1 MAAQLTAGIDSLIL
15 KVDYPIESDN
25 ITRRDDLN
33 GIKVWYS
40 TTSGFTPPGQGTLA
54 YDGQGLE
61 ITIAGL
67 QAGTTY
73 YVKYALISE
82 IDPTIYTISQ
92 QLSGIAGAVTT
103 NQLSSSLNNRINLI
117 DTPTTGLVA
126 KVSGLETT
134 YGTTVSAAQSATEAL
149 ASKVAAENAKV
160 AAELA
165 KDNANNSA
173 TTAINNANNSA
184 QSATQALASK
194 VAAENAKVA
203 AELAKDNS
211 ATSATASEQSKVAA
225 QTAKSAAEISATQ
238 AATSATNA
246 DSSAS
251 AASSSATTAANSAS
265 AALGSANAAA
275 TKATEAAT
283 SATNSQTS
291 AQASETAKVAAQTAK
306 SAAETSA
313 TQAATSATNADSS
326 ASAASSSATTAA
338 NSASAALGSANAAS
352 TSASSAATSATNSAT
367 SATASETAKV
377 AAQTAKSAAETSA
390 TQAATSA
397 TNADSSASAASSSAT
412 TAANSASAALGSANA
427 AATKATEAATSA
439 TNSATSAT
447 ASETAKVAA
456 QTAKSAAET
465 SATNAATSA
474 TNADS
479 SASAAS
485 SSATTAANSAS
496 AALGSANAASTSAS
510 NAATS
515 ATNSATSASA
525 SEESKVAA
533 QTAKGAAETSATQ
546 AATSATNANSSA
558 SAASSSATTAANS
571 ASAALG
577 SANAASTSA
586 SNAAT
591 SATNSATSATAS
603 EASKVAAQTAQS
615 SASVSASQAA
625 TSATNASG
633 SATSAATSLQQVQA
647 TIRGTSLALPLE
659 QWTLNG
665 QSIATITDG
674 KVGDKALRLIGAG
687 GAYPNQGN
695 YIAIN
700 PGKKYRVRFWAKPS
714 SNATGVLLF
723 SLRQFIT
730 SNGSE
735 AGPVNGGRSPYKPQ
749 GITRGAH
756 IATYGD
762 TWGEYNYLWTD
773 ADWQAGVKYFQPEF
787 LDNYSVQT
795 GYWDI
800 QGFTIYDV
808 TDTEVVS
815 AAVQTEATARAATDG
830 SLLAQYTVK
839 VDNNGFVS
847 GFGLASET
855 ISGVPT
861 SNFEIRADKF
871 SIVNPGVSLATITT
885 LTRSG
890 GTATAISESAHG
902 LTVGDTITIRGV
914 TNDTRWNGSYTVGTV
929 TNSTTFTFALTIAL
943 TTPATGTIRAGKTTV
958 PFTVSDGIV
967 YINSVAIQSA
977 TITEAKIGNS
987 AITSTK
993 IATNAITAD
1002 KITAGSITA
1011 DKLKVNDISSINSRL
1026 GNIQGG
1032 SFAMGSGIGGF
1043 VVHTTTGTNY
1053 ADFIAYDN
1061 KLTGDAPT
1069 LPINT
1074 LVWFRNSAPGS
1085 TSVVS
1090 ATISVATQVGWS
1102 IGYSASAWIRTS
1114 SNTIKFYYN
1123 SATSNNPF
1131 IAASK
1136 YLTIGTCVRY
1146 DGGDSARA
1154 IVSDSSYILGVGPPP
1169 VTNSYIIT
1177 VTTPGGENLP
1187 DPSTSTPQVYFN
1199 AAKYTIT
1206 GAGTG
1211 VANSYPAG
1219 TVFVNNPFNGAVFI
1233 NNTSTI
1239 HIGDLNKN
1247 IIFNPNS
1254 GLTVNGDLIATG
1266 NIQTNAVT
1274 QPVSAFTAGTVN
1286 STPYT
1291 PWTDVQSLSITT
1303 TGQRVYISFSGNAFP
1318 TYTPPNGEI
1327 PGYYSYPTFRLIR
1340 DNIELMQSYN
1350 VPAMS
1355 YSETPTAGT
1364 YTYKVQIDT
1373 VGSISN
1379 RSMFIIETKK

>member
-15 KVDYPIESDN
+15 KIAYPLESN
-25 ITRRDDLN
+25 NTVRRDDLS
-33 GIKVWYS
+33 GTKVWYS
-40 TTSGFTPPGQGTLA
+40 TTSGFTPPEQGTLA

-61 ITIAGL
+61 ITITGL

-82 IDPTIYTISQ
+82 IDSNIYTISQ
-92 QLSGIAGAVTT
+92 QLSGIPAYQTQTIDTTPPPTPSGITATAAIGVVYIDQTQPNYTQGRGHLRTHVYGKSFLSESSYTLPEFNTSIKIGEFTGNNWSFASDPALTWHLWFKWETNDKILSATPFGGTNGVVVTT
-103 NQLSSSLNNRINLI
+103 GQDVGRLLEALAGEVTSSQLNQSLNTRINLI
-117 DTPTTGLVA
+117 DAPTTGLVT

-134 YGTTVSAAQSATEAL
+134 YGTTASAAQSATE
-149 ASKVAAENAKV
+149 
-160 AAELA
+160 
-165 KDNANNSA
+165 
-173 TTAINNANNSA
+173 
-184 QSATQALASK
+184 ALASK

-211 ATSATASEQSKVAA
+211 ATSATASETAKVAA
-225 QTAKSAAEISATQ
+225 QTAKSAAETSATQ

-246 DSSAS
+246 NSSAS

-313 TQAATSATNADSS
+313 TQAATSATNANSS

-338 NSASAALGSANAAS
+338 NSAS
-352 TSASSAATSATNSAT
+352 
-367 SATASETAKV
+367 
-377 AAQTAKSAAETSA
+377 
-390 TQAATSA
+390 
-397 TNADSSASAASSSAT
+397 D
-412 TAANSASAALGSANA
+412 
-427 AATKATEAATSA
+427 
-439 TNSATSAT
+439 
-447 ASETAKVAA
+447 
-456 QTAKSAAET
+456 
-465 SATNAATSA
+465 
-474 TNADS
+474 
-479 SASAAS
+479 
-485 SSATTAANSAS
+485 
-496 AALGSANAASTSAS
+496 ALGSANAASTSAS

-525 SEESKVAA
+525 SETAKVAA
-533 QTAKGAAETSATQ
+533 QTAKSAAETSATQ

-633 SATSAATSLQQVQA
+633 SATSAASSLQQVQA

-665 QSIATITDG
+665 QSIVTITDG
-674 KVGDKALRLIGAG
+674 KVGDKALRLSGIS

-700 PGKKYRVRFWAKPS
+700 PGKKYRIRFWAKPS
-714 SNATGVLLF
+714 SNAAGQLYF

-735 AGPVNGGRSPYKPQ
+735 AGPVNGGRSPYKPS
-749 GITRGAH
+749 GVSATAHTSIYGA
-756 IATYGD
+756 

-773 ADWQAGVKYFQPEF
+773 ADWQTGVKYLQPEF
-787 LDNYSVQT
+787 LDNYSGQT

-815 AAVQTEATARAATDG
+815 AAVETEATARAATDG

-871 SIVNPGVSLATITT
+871 SIVNPGVSLLNITT
-885 LTRSG
+885 LTRG
-890 GTATAISESAHG
+890 GATATAISQSAHG
-902 LTVGDTITIRGV
+902 LNVGDTITIRGV
-914 TNDTRWNGSYTVGTV
+914 TNDTRWNGSYTVASIPNT
-929 TNSTTFTFALTIAL
+929 TTFTFALTIAL

-958 PFTVSDGIV
+958 PFTVSDGVV

-1002 KITAGSITA
+1002 KISAGSVTA
-1011 DKLKVNDISSINSRL
+1011 DKLSATTALVNQSLQVGDPVVTGTTISSGSGAIITGGSTNANNTVAFGNTTSNIVVKDGVVALNGKIVSSNNANFGVINSISQTKYLSALLGAEGPDDNIDQNPNGELFANGFELLDAANNGTKARPVVTIPANTDATKSYKVNLKFNITFEIEQSLFTGAYGILVYRTNIGDGYTPLDTLRKKHIFGINPPVGTVQVFKKYIYDHTDGQWAKTTKDVSVDILESTSDTANSLYSGYTPIQHGKTYSYHIFVFSIQYGTQRA
-1026 GNIQGG
+1026 
-1032 SFAMGSGIGGF
+1032 SF
-1043 VVHTTTGTNY
+1043 VTTGTSYYSGGDTVIPVPSSTMDWNIKY
-1053 ADFIAYDN
+1053 GYVV
-1061 KLTGDAPT
+1061 TGSGLPSTYFTRTPT
-1069 LPINT
+1069 LISATQYLRFTSSTGLNVGMTVSGQRIPKRSAIYTIPNSTEINLAT
-1074 LVWFRNSAPGS
+1074 FDGSGFGKDTSYVPTIPTGNTTYDRVYFGPPLIRSITSNSINIWGNFTVPSGS
-1085 TSVVS
+1085 TISIESQLYGGGIGVV
-1090 ATISVATQVGWS
+1090 
-1102 IGYSASAWIRTS
+1102 
-1114 SNTIKFYYN
+1114 
-1123 SATSNNPF
+1123 
-1131 IAASK
+1131 
-1136 YLTIGTCVRY
+1136 
-1146 DGGDSARA
+1146 
-1154 IVSDSSYILGVGPPP
+1154 YI
-1169 VTNSYIIT
+1169 
-1177 VTTPGGENLP
+1177 
-1187 DPSTSTPQVYFN
+1187 
-1199 AAKYTIT
+1199 
-1206 GAGTG
+1206 
-1211 VANSYPAG
+1211 
-1219 TVFVNNPFNGAVFI
+1219 
-1233 NNTSTI
+1233 
-1239 HIGDLNKN
+1239 
-1247 IIFNPNS
+1247 
-1254 GLTVNGDLIATG
+1254 
-1266 NIQTNAVT
+1266 
-1274 QPVSAFTAGTVN
+1274 TAG
-1286 STPYT
+1286 Y
-1291 PWTDVQSLSITT
+1291 
-1303 TGQRVYISFSGNAFP
+1303 
-1318 TYTPPNGEI
+1318 
-1327 PGYYSYPTFRLIR
+1327 
-1340 DNIELMQSYN
+1340 
-1350 VPAMS
+1350 
-1355 YSETPTAGT
+1355 
-1364 YTYKVQIDT
+1364 
-1373 VGSISN
+1373 
-1379 RSMFIIETKK
+1379 IETVVYYL